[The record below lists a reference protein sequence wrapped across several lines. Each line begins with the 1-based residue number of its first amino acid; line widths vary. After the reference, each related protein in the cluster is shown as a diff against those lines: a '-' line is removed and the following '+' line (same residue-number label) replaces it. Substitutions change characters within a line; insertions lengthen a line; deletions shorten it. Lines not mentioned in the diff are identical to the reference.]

1 VGKLFGTD
9 GIRGI
14 ANMDL
19 TPELAF
25 KVGRAG
31 AYVLSKGKKGKIV
44 VGKDTRL
51 SGDMLEAA
59 LTAGILSTGLDVIS
73 LGVVPTPAVAY
84 LTKKYN
90 ALAGVVI
97 SASHNPVEYNGIKF
111 FNEEGFK
118 LNDEIEEE
126 IESYI
131 EKDHEIPL
139 RPIKGEIGRTIM
151 ESDGYK
157 HYMSHLKS
165 TINHDFKGL
174 KIAVDCGN
182 GAVFSIAPMLIREL
196 NAEVVVIND
205 NPNGVNINV
214 ECGSTNPSMI
224 KSLVLETKADIGLS
238 FDGDADRLIAVDEK
252 GNIIDGDHI
261 LAICGTYL
269 KEQGKL
275 KNNTVVGTVM
285 TNIGL
290 DVYLKNN
297 GMKVVKTKVGDRYVL
312 EEMMNNGYILG
323 GEQSGHIIFL
333 EHSTTGDGMLT
344 ALQLINVMKET
355 GKKASELNSIMTS
368 YPQVLENARVRKELK
383 DSYMENEEIKS
394 EIERIENMFKGEG
407 RVVIRP
413 SGTEPLIRV
422 MIEGKDKEKIEAV
435 ARDLARFIEE
445 RLGQK

>member
-1 VGKLFGTD
+1 MGKLFGTD
-9 GIRGI
+9 GIRGV
-14 ANMDL
+14 ANIDL

-31 AYVLSKGKKGKIV
+31 AYVLSKGEKGKIV
-44 VGKDTRL
+44 IGKDTRI
-51 SGDMLEAA
+51 SGDMLESA
-59 LTAGILSTGLDVIS
+59 LISGICSVGLDVIK

-90 ALAGVVI
+90 AVAGIVI

-118 LNDEIEEE
+118 LSDEIEDE
-126 IESYI
+126 IERLI
-131 EKDHEIPL
+131 ENNNEIGL
-139 RPIKGEIGRTIM
+139 RPIKGEIGQTIT
-151 ESDGYK
+151 ELDAYK
-157 HYMSHLKS
+157 HYLEHLKS
-165 TINHDFKGL
+165 TVKKDFKGL

-182 GAVFSIAPMLIREL
+182 GAAYKMAPQLLKEL
-196 NAEVVVIND
+196 NGDLVIIND
-205 NPNGVNINV
+205 KPNGVNINV
-214 ECGSTNPSMI
+214 GCGSTYPSVI
-224 KSLVLETKADIGLS
+224 QSLVLETKADIGLS

-269 KEQGKL
+269 KDEGRLNKD
-275 KNNTVVGTVM
+275 TIVGTVM

-290 DVYLKNN
+290 DIYLKSK
-297 GMKVVKTKVGDRYVL
+297 GMKVVKTKVGDRYVI
-312 EEMMNNGYILG
+312 EEMVKEGYVLG

-333 EHSTTGDGMLT
+333 EHSTTGDGMLS

-355 GKKASELNSIMTS
+355 GKRASELNNLMKS
-368 YPQVLENARVRKELK
+368 YPQVLENAKVRKELK

-394 EIERIENMFKGEG
+394 EIERIENLFEGEG

-413 SGTEPLIRV
+413 SGTEPLVRV
-422 MIEGKDKEKIEAV
+422 MIEGKDKDRIEKV
-435 ARDLARFIEE
+435 AKDLARFIEE
-445 RLGQK
+445 RLG